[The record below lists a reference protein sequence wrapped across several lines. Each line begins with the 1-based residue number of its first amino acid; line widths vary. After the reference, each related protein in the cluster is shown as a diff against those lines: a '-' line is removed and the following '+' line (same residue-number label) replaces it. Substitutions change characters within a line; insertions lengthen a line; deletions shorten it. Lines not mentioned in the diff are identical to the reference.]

1 MKKYYFKKTIQIL
14 ILIVFSVLF
23 FIGFFIEPNE
33 LIVDKVTLKLNKWDK
48 KHNNIKIAVVSDI
61 HAGAPFISLNKVKN
75 IVKMVN
81 REKPDLILLPGDFV
95 GQGVIGG
102 KLIKPEL
109 IAKELSG
116 LKSKYGI
123 ISVLGNND
131 WKYDG
136 DKVRY
141 ALEKQNITV
150 LENSSKEIIINGKQL
165 YIAGLAD
172 LTKRFPDVPK
182 TMSEIKG
189 QKSILMLSHN
199 PDVFP
204 FIPNNVSLTIAGH
217 THGGQV
223 NLPVVGRLIVPSAF
237 GERYATGFVE
247 ENNKDLYV
255 STGIGTSILPV
266 RFRVVPE
273 IEILTIQSK

>member
-1 MKKYYFKKTIQIL
+1 MATI
-14 ILIVFSVLF
+14 
-23 FIGFFIEPNE
+23 
-33 LIVDKVTLKLNKWDK
+33 
-48 KHNNIKIAVVSDI
+48 
-61 HAGAPFISLNKVKN
+61 
-75 IVKMVN
+75 
-81 REKPDLILLPGDFV
+81 
-95 GQGVIGG
+95 
-102 KLIKPEL
+102 
-109 IAKELSG
+109 
-116 LKSKYGI
+116 
-123 ISVLGNND
+123 D

-141 ALEKQNITV
+141 ALEKTKY
-150 LENSSKEIIINGKQL
+150 NSTGKQLKELVINGKPL

-182 TMSEIKG
+182 TMSEIKEE
-189 QKSILMLSHN
+189 KSILMLSHN

-237 GERYATGFVE
+237 GERYAIGFVE

-266 RFRVVPE
+266 RFRVVRKSKF
-273 IEILTIQSK
+273 LTIQSK